1 MPGVSSIVTSSV
13 LSTDKYKTVPRRKF
27 LPKDIGDLIR
37 EVTGRKTAEK
47 TDQFRVHGLFSSSEL
62 AVIDASRQANL
73 QDSYLDG
80 DDDDCCLSRN
90 GYVHGNG

>member
-1 MPGVSSIVTSSV
+1 MPSVSSIVTSSV
-13 LSTDKYKTVPRRKF
+13 LSADKHKAVPRRKF
-27 LPKDIGDLIR
+27 LPEDIGDLIR
-37 EVTGRKTAEK
+37 EATGRKTAEN

-62 AVIDASRQANL
+62 AVIDASRLANL

-90 GYVHGNG
+90 GYDHENG

>member
-1 MPGVSSIVTSSV
+1 MPSVSSIVTSSV
-13 LSTDKYKTVPRRKF
+13 LSADKHKAVTRRKF
-27 LPKDIGDLIR
+27 LPEDIGDLIR
-37 EVTGRKTAEK
+37 EVTDRKTAEN

-62 AVIDASRQANL
+62 AVIDASRLANL

>member
-27 LPKDIGDLIR
+27 LPEDIGDLIR
-37 EVTGRKTAEK
+37 EVTGRNTAEK
-47 TDQFRVHGLFSSSEL
+47 NNQFRVHGLFSSSEL
-62 AVIDASRQANL
+62 AVIDASRLANL